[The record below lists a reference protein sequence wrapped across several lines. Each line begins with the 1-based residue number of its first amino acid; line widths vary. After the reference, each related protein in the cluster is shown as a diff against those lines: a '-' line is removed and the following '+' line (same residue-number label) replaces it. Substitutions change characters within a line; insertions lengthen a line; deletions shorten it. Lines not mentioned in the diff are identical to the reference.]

1 MLGRP
6 PHGGWAERVAVPAAS
21 LAVVPAAIRAETA
34 ATLPLAGLTALRL
47 MPEAGPATRRR
58 RRPGRMSHWVGPA
71 ERLSA
76 TVLAAPP
83 RPPSATR
90 RRRRRRTAGPRPRA
104 PRPGS
109 ATASSP

>member
-47 MPEAGPATRRR
+47 MREAGPATRRR
-58 RRPGRMSHWVGPA
+58 RRRGRMSHGVGPA
-71 ERLSA
+71 ERPSA

-83 RPPSATR
+83 RR
-90 RRRRRRTAGPRPRA
+90 RAQRVGVVGVAHHGLDPERLELGDL
-104 PRPGS
+104 
-109 ATASSP
+109 